1 MDFFM
6 FLSQSLEQ
14 LQEFTPDDFSK
25 LPDLLEPELIE
36 QCLQDTGVTTVRK
49 RRLPMDFM
57 VWAVVG
63 MALFRDMSM
72 RQLVSHLDLMLPA
85 NRPYVAPSA
94 VVQARQR
101 LGADV
106 MKRMFELTNKLWFD
120 KLPTSHW
127 HNLSILAVDGTVWRT
142 PDTPEN
148 SASFGRTANQ
158 QRESDYPQVRMVNQM
173 EVSSHLV
180 TATAF
185 ASVAD
190 VGEVDLAAQLIETT
204 PNHSLTLFDKGFY
217 ALGLLDKWHRTGEE
231 RHWLIPLRK
240 GAQYTVKTSFSST
253 DKLVEIKLSPQARKK
268 WTQAPE
274 AVQARLVSKKI
285 DNKEVVIL
293 TSMTDPIR
301 YPEAD
306 IVDLYAHRWEIEQA
320 YREMKQYMLKN
331 ELTLRS
337 KRPDLVEQELWGML
351 VAYNLLRYMMAQMAY
366 SLQHI
371 EPNQMSF
378 KQASHYLVG
387 QLHMLVN
394 ISPGKVPKVMAQM
407 LEMASAF
414 VLPERR
420 ERSYPRA
427 VKRRPQR
434 YSMRSPSKSARN

>member
-1 MDFFM
+1 M
-6 FLSQSLEQ
+6 FLSQALEQ

-25 LPDLLEPELIE
+25 LPDLLEPELVE

-63 MALFRDMSM
+63 MALFRDMPM
-72 RQLVSHLDLMLPA
+72 RQLVSHLDLMLPG
-85 NRPYVAPSA
+85 NRPYVAASA

-106 MKRMFELTNKLWFD
+106 MKRMFELTNQLWFD

-127 HNLSILAVDGTVWRT
+127 NNLSILAVDGTVWRT

-158 QRESDYPQVRMVNQM
+158 LKESDYPQIRMVNQM

-180 TATAF
+180 TATEFGSIAQ
-185 ASVAD
+185 AS
-190 VGEVDLAAQLIETT
+190 EVDLAAKLIERT
-204 PNHSLTLFDKGFY
+204 PDHSLTLFDKGFY
-217 ALGLLDKWHRTGEE
+217 ALGLLEQWHRAGEE

-253 DKLVEIKLSPQARKK
+253 DKLVEIKLSPQAKKK
-268 WTQAPE
+268 WDNAPE
-274 AVQARLVSKKI
+274 TVEARLVSKKVGKK
-285 DNKEVVIL
+285 DVAIL
-293 TSMTDPIR
+293 TSMTDTMR

-337 KRPDLVEQELWGML
+337 KRPELVEQELWGML

-366 SLQHI
+366 SLKQV
-371 EPNQMSF
+371 EPNQISF

-394 ISPGKVPKVMAQM
+394 ISPGKIPKVMEQM
-407 LEMASAF
+407 MEMASAF
-414 VLPERR
+414 VLPDRR
-420 ERSYPRA
+420 ERHYTRA
-427 VKRRPQR
+427 IRRRLQR
-434 YSMRSPSKSARN
+434 YPVRSTRKNASR

>member
-1 MDFFM
+1 M
-6 FLSQSLEQ
+6 FLSQALDQ

-36 QCLQDTGVTTVRK
+36 RCLEDTGVTTVRK
-49 RRLPMDFM
+49 RRLPMEFM

-63 MALFRDMSM
+63 MALFRDMPM
-72 RQLVSHLDLMLPA
+72 RQLVSHLDLMLPG

-101 LGADV
+101 LGPDV
-106 MKRMFELTNKLWFD
+106 MKRMFELTNALWFD

-127 HNLSILAVDGTVWRT
+127 NSLSVLAVDGTIWRT

-148 SASFGRTANQ
+148 SAVYGRTANQ
-158 QRESDYPQVRMVNQM
+158 RRASDYPQVRMVNQM

-185 ASVAD
+185 GSVSE
-190 VGEVDLAAQLIETT
+190 VSEVDLAAQLIERT
-204 PNHSLTLFDKGFY
+204 PDHSLTLFDKGFY
-217 ALGLLDKWHRTGEE
+217 ALGLLDKWHRTGKE
-231 RHWLIPLRK
+231 RHWLIPLKK
-240 GAQYTVKTSFSST
+240 GAQYTVKTLFSKT
-253 DKLVEIKLSPQARKK
+253 DKLVEIHLSPQAKKK
-268 WTQAPE
+268 WDSAPE
-274 AVQARLVSKKI
+274 TIQARLVHKKVGK
-285 DNKEVVIL
+285 KEVDIL
-293 TSMTDPIR
+293 TSMTDRMR
-301 YPEAD
+301 YPQAD

-337 KRPDLVEQELWGML
+337 KLPKLVEQELWGML

-366 SLQHI
+366 SLKHI
-371 EPNQMSF
+371 EPNQISF

-387 QLHMLVN
+387 QLHVLVN
-394 ISPGKVPKVMAQM
+394 TSPGKIPKVMEQM

-414 VLPERR
+414 VLPDRR
-420 ERSYPRA
+420 ERHYPRA
-427 VKRRPQR
+427 IKKRPQR
-434 YSMRSPSKSARN
+434 YPMWSPSNPARR

>member
-1 MDFFM
+1 M
-6 FLSQSLEQ
+6 FLSQALDQ

-36 QCLQDTGVTTVRK
+36 RCLEDTGVTTVRK
-49 RRLPMDFM
+49 RRLPMEFM

-63 MALFRDMSM
+63 MALFRDMPM
-72 RQLVSHLDLMLPA
+72 RQLVSHLDLMLPG

-106 MKRMFELTNKLWFD
+106 MKRMFELTNALWFD

-127 HNLSILAVDGTVWRT
+127 NSLSVLAVDGTIWRT

-148 SASFGRTANQ
+148 SAVYGRTANQ
-158 QRESDYPQVRMVNQM
+158 RRASDYPQVRMVNQM

-185 ASVAD
+185 GSVSE
-190 VGEVDLAAQLIETT
+190 VSEVDLAAQLIERT
-204 PNHSLTLFDKGFY
+204 PDHSLTLFDKGFY
-217 ALGLLDKWHRTGEE
+217 ALGLLDKWHRTGKE
-231 RHWLIPLRK
+231 RHWLIPLKK
-240 GAQYTVKTSFSST
+240 GAQYTVKTLFSKT
-253 DKLVEIKLSPQARKK
+253 DKLVEIHLSPQAKKK
-268 WTQAPE
+268 WDSAPE
-274 AVQARLVSKKI
+274 TIQARLVHKKVGK
-285 DNKEVVIL
+285 KEVDIL
-293 TSMTDPIR
+293 TSMTDRMR
-301 YPEAD
+301 YPQAD

-337 KRPDLVEQELWGML
+337 KLPKLVEQELWGML

-366 SLQHI
+366 SLKHI
-371 EPNQMSF
+371 EPNQISF

-387 QLHMLVN
+387 QLHVLVN
-394 ISPGKVPKVMAQM
+394 TSPGKIPKVMEQM

-414 VLPERR
+414 VLPDRR
-420 ERSYPRA
+420 ERHYPRA
-427 VKRRPQR
+427 IKKRPQR
-434 YSMRSPSKSARN
+434 YPMWSPSNPARR

>member
-1 MDFFM
+1 M
-6 FLSQSLEQ
+6 FLSQALEQ

-25 LPDLLEPELIE
+25 LPDLLEPELVE

-63 MALFRDMSM
+63 MALFRDMPM
-72 RQLVSHLDLMLPA
+72 RQLVSHLDLMLPG

-106 MKRMFELTNKLWFD
+106 MKRMFELTNQLWFD

-127 HNLSILAVDGTVWRT
+127 NNLSILAVDGTVWRT

-158 QRESDYPQVRMVNQM
+158 LKESDYPQIRMVNQM

-180 TATAF
+180 TATEFGSIAQ
-185 ASVAD
+185 AS
-190 VGEVDLAAQLIETT
+190 EVDLAAKLIERT
-204 PNHSLTLFDKGFY
+204 PDHSLTLFDKGFY
-217 ALGLLDKWHRTGEE
+217 ALGLLEQWHRAGEE

-253 DKLVEIKLSPQARKK
+253 DKLVEIKLSPQAKKK
-268 WTQAPE
+268 WDNAPE
-274 AVQARLVSKKI
+274 TVEARLVSKKVGKK
-285 DNKEVVIL
+285 DVAIL
-293 TSMTDPIR
+293 TSMTDTMR

-337 KRPDLVEQELWGML
+337 KRPELVEQELWGML

-366 SLQHI
+366 SLKQV
-371 EPNQMSF
+371 EPNQISF

-394 ISPGKVPKVMAQM
+394 ISPGKIPKVMDQM
-407 LEMASAF
+407 MEMASAF
-414 VLPERR
+414 VLPDRR
-420 ERSYPRA
+420 ERHYPRA
-427 VKRRPQR
+427 IKRRSQR
-434 YSMRSPSKSARN
+434 YPMRSPRKNASS

>member
-1 MDFFM
+1 M
-6 FLSQSLEQ
+6 FLSQALDQ

-36 QCLQDTGVTTVRK
+36 RCLEDTGVTTVRK
-49 RRLPMDFM
+49 RRLPMEFM

-63 MALFRDMSM
+63 MALFRDMPM
-72 RQLVSHLDLMLPA
+72 RQLVSHLDLMLPG

-106 MKRMFELTNKLWFD
+106 MKRMFELTNALWFD

-127 HNLSILAVDGTVWRT
+127 NSLSVLAVDGTIWRT

-148 SASFGRTANQ
+148 SAVYGRTANQ
-158 QRESDYPQVRMVNQM
+158 RRASDYPQVRMVNQM

-185 ASVAD
+185 GSVAE
-190 VGEVDLAAQLIETT
+190 VSEVDLAAQLIERT
-204 PNHSLTLFDKGFY
+204 PDHSLTLFDKGFY
-217 ALGLLDKWHRTGEE
+217 ALGLLDKWHRTGKE
-231 RHWLIPLRK
+231 RHWLIPLKK
-240 GAQYTVKTSFSST
+240 GAQYTVKTSFSKT
-253 DKLVEIKLSPQARKK
+253 DKLVEIHLSPQAKKK
-268 WTQAPE
+268 WDSAPE
-274 AVQARLVSKKI
+274 TIQARLVHKKVGK
-285 DNKEVVIL
+285 KEVDIL
-293 TSMTDPIR
+293 TSMTDRMR
-301 YPEAD
+301 YPQAD

-337 KRPDLVEQELWGML
+337 KLPKLVEQELWGML

-366 SLQHI
+366 SLKHI
-371 EPNQMSF
+371 EPNQISF

-387 QLHMLVN
+387 QLHVLVN
-394 ISPGKVPKVMAQM
+394 TSPGKIPKVMEQM

-414 VLPERR
+414 VLPDRR
-420 ERSYPRA
+420 ERHYPRA
-427 VKRRPQR
+427 IKKRPQR
-434 YSMRSPSKSARN
+434 YPMWSPSNPARR

>member
-1 MDFFM
+1 M
-6 FLSQSLEQ
+6 FLSQALDQ

-36 QCLQDTGVTTVRK
+36 QCLENAGVTTVRK

-72 RQLVSHLDLMLPA
+72 RQLVSHLDLMLPG

-101 LGADV
+101 LGSDV
-106 MKRMFELTNKLWFD
+106 MKRMFELTNALWFE

-127 HNLSILAVDGTVWRT
+127 HNLSVLAVDGTVWRT
-142 PDTPEN
+142 PDTLEN
-148 SASFGRTANQ
+148 SVAYGRTANLHK
-158 QRESDYPQVRMVNQM
+158 ESDYPQIRMVNQM

-185 ASVAD
+185 GSVAE
-190 VGEVDLAAQLIETT
+190 VGEVDLASQLIEQT
-204 PNHSLTLFDKGFY
+204 PDYSLTLFDKGFY
-217 ALGLLDKWHRTGEE
+217 ALGLLDKWHRTGKE
-231 RHWLIPLRK
+231 RHWLIPLKK
-240 GAQYTVKTSFSST
+240 GAQYSVIKSVSRT
-253 DKLVEIKLSPQARKK
+253 DKLVEIQLSPQARKK
-268 WTQAPE
+268 WEGASVT
-274 AVQARLVSKKI
+274 VTARLVSKKI
-285 DNKEVVIL
+285 GNKNVEIL
-293 TSMTDPIR
+293 TSMTDTLR
-301 YPEAD
+301 YPEGD
-306 IVDLYAHRWEIEQA
+306 IVDLYTYRWEIEQA

-351 VAYNLLRYMMAQMAY
+351 IAYNLLRYMMAQMAY
-366 SLQHI
+366 SLKHV
-371 EPNQMSF
+371 EPNQISF

-387 QLHMLVN
+387 QLHILVN
-394 ISPGKVPKVMAQM
+394 ISPGKISKVMEQM

-420 ERSYPRA
+420 ERHYPRA
-427 VKRRPQR
+427 IKKRPQR
-434 YSMRSPSKSARN
+434 YPMWSPSKTARR

>member
-1 MDFFM
+1 M
-6 FLSQSLEQ
+6 FLSQALEQ

-25 LPDLLEPELIE
+25 LPDLLEPELVE

-63 MALFRDMSM
+63 MALFRDMPM
-72 RQLVSHLDLMLPA
+72 RQLVSHLDLMLPG

-106 MKRMFELTNKLWFD
+106 MKRMFELTNQLWFD

-127 HNLSILAVDGTVWRT
+127 NNLSILAVDGTVWRT

-148 SASFGRTANQ
+148 SARFGRTANQ
-158 QRESDYPQVRMVNQM
+158 LKESDYPQIRMVNQM

-180 TATAF
+180 TATEFGSIAQ
-185 ASVAD
+185 AS
-190 VGEVDLAAQLIETT
+190 EVDLAAKLIERT
-204 PNHSLTLFDKGFY
+204 PDHSLTLFDKGFY
-217 ALGLLDKWHRTGEE
+217 ALGLLEQWHRAGEE

-253 DKLVEIKLSPQARKK
+253 DKLVEIKLSPQAKKK
-268 WTQAPE
+268 WDNAPE
-274 AVQARLVSKKI
+274 TVEARLVSKKVGKK
-285 DNKEVVIL
+285 DVAIL
-293 TSMTDPIR
+293 TSMTDTMR

-337 KRPDLVEQELWGML
+337 KRPEAWGML

-366 SLQHI
+366 SLKQV
-371 EPNQMSF
+371 EPNQISF

-394 ISPGKVPKVMAQM
+394 ISPGKIPKVMEQM
-407 LEMASAF
+407 MEMASAF
-414 VLPERR
+414 VLPDRR
-420 ERSYPRA
+420 ERHYPRA
-427 VKRRPQR
+427 IKRRPQR
-434 YSMRSPSKSARN
+434 YPMRSPRKNASR